1 MPAIAPARF
10 RVALVDA
17 LEALG
22 KAPDSLTLYRHEFPG
37 EVIIDFGWMW
47 STLAPQSMQLTE
59 ADVIERGP
67 DGIATLIAM
76 PPKRRRAAL
85 KLAEVSA

>member
-10 RVALVDA
+10 RVALVEA

-22 KAPDSLTLYRHEFPG
+22 KAPNDLSVERTHGGLVAFDWLWPAYVWR
-37 EVIIDFGWMW
+37 
-47 STLAPQSMQLTE
+47 QSMQLTE

-67 DGIATLIAM
+67 EGIATLIAM
-76 PPKRRRAAL
+76 SPKRRREAL
-85 KLAEVSA
+85 KLAEVA

>member
-22 KAPDSLTLYRHEFPG
+22 KAPD
-37 EVIIDFGWMW
+37 EVSVDRVNDGLVSFGWRYPAYN
-47 STLAPQSMQLTE
+47 APQFLQLLE

-67 DGIATLIAM
+67 EGIATLIAM
-76 PPKRRRAAL
+76 SPRRRREAL
-85 KLAEVSA
+85 KLAEVA